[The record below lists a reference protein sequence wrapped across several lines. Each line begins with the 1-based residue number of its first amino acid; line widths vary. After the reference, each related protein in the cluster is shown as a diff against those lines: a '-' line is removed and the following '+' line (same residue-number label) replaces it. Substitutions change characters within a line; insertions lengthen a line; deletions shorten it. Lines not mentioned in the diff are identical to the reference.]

1 MDDILLLEAIER
13 YLDGN
18 MSTEEKNYFED
29 LRKKTPEI
37 DQMVV
42 EHSMFLHQMDAFAGN
57 RNFKHQLHQIHTKL
71 ASQGDL
77 HEGGE
82 LSTKGRVIQMWNKY
96 KKITAIAAST
106 GGVIALVISGLV
118 AYFSPAVNPSQL
130 QQLKWE
136 INQVKRTQQSQDKK
150 IDQVAKSKAPEN
162 AIIKSGGSSFLIDE
176 SGFLVTNAHVVKNAS
191 TVLVVNNQG
200 QEFKA
205 TVSLMDEQR
214 DLAILKINDADFKF
228 SGRIPYSFKKTNVD
242 LGDQIFTLGYPRN
255 EIVYNEGYLSAK
267 TGFEGD
273 TISCQIAVTA
283 NPGNSGGPV
292 VNKNGEVIGI
302 LSTKQARAEGVVFAV
317 KSKFIVQL
325 FEDLKKSEKD
335 FASLKLPSRSAIRG
349 LERTQQIKK
358 VEDCVFMVKVY

>member
-13 YLDGN
+13 YLDGK
-18 MSTEEKNYFED
+18 MSVEERNYFD
-29 LRKKTPEI
+29 QLRKSTPEI

-42 EHSMFLHQMDAFAGN
+42 EHNMFLHQMDAFADN
-57 RNFKHQLHQIHTKL
+57 RNFKMQLHQIHTKL

-82 LSTKGRVIQMWNKY
+82 LTTKGRVIQMWNKY

-162 AIIKSGGSSFLIDE
+162 AAIKSGGSSFLIDE
-176 SGFLVTNAHVVKNAS
+176 AGYLVTNAHVVKNAS
-191 TVLVVNNQG
+191 TILVVNNQG

-205 TVSLMDEQR
+205 TVSLMDEKR
-214 DLAILKINDADFKF
+214 DLAILVIADADFKAT
-228 SGRIPYSFKKTNVD
+228 GKIPYNFKKSNVD
-242 LGDQIFTLGYPRN
+242 LGEQIFTLGYPRN

-273 TISCQIAVTA
+273 TISCQIAVSA

-317 KSKFIVQL
+317 KSKYIVQL
-325 FEDLKKSEKD
+325 FENLKKTDKSLTK
-335 FASLKLPSRSAIRG
+335 LKLPNRSALRG

-358 VEDCVFMVKVY
+358 VEDCVYMVKVY